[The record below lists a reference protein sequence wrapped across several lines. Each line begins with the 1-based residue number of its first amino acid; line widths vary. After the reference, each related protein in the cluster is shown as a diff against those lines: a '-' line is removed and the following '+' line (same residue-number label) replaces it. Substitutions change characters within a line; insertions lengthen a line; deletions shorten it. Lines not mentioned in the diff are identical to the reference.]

1 MKTPFPILGAALAP
15 IHGIAAQQPGS
26 GGDIRGLHDAL
37 AIPAAGAGMAWLW
50 WAVPVAVCGLG
61 LCSWWLAA
69 RKLGRQTD
77 APGPA
82 DVARATLSRADAERL
97 AAGGDPA
104 LAAVLLQAALRSYL
118 QARCELPA
126 EARTAHELAEVL
138 QAEAFGEPSLLRRF
152 APQVIR
158 LLHACDD
165 AVYAQQP
172 IGAAEWGEFSA
183 TVDQLIDAR
192 ERELAGAAR

>member
-1 MKTPFPILGAALAP
+1 MNGSIRILGAA
-15 IHGIAAQQPGS
+15 IATACGVSAQEPAT
-26 GGDIRGLHDAL
+26 GGDIRGLHDAI
-37 AIPAAGAGMAWLW
+37 AIPAASAGMAWLW

-69 RKLGRQTD
+69 RKLGRRVD
-77 APGPA
+77 RPAPA

-126 EARTAHELAEVL
+126 EARTAHELAVSL
-138 QAEAFGEPSLLRRF
+138 QADAFDDQALLQRF
-152 APQVIR
+152 APRLIR

-172 IGAAEWGEFSA
+172 IDQAEWGELTA
-183 TVDQLIDAR
+183 TVDRFIDER
-192 ERELAGAAR
+192 ERELAEAAR